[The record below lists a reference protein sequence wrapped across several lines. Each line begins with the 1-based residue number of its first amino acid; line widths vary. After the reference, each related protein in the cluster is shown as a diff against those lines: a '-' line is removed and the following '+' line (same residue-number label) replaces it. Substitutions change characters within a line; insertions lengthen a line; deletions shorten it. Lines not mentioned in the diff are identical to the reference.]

1 MSRRIEVELTSTR
14 EDGTWTWRAAG
25 AKLPKGELNGS
36 LLFAGAKVGDVV
48 RADAD
53 FMMDGIDIIAVLA
66 PKGARK
72 EPERIEVVG
81 TPRRDDEPLVTTKL
95 APKGRGGDRRDRK
108 PRREGDGD
116 KRDGRPPRER
126 KPRVEGEGSQ
136 DARRKSGTRAHHPNR
151 PTSPAPEPKPKAK
164 RLRAGRTHR
173 NAALAALPAEQKP
186 IAEQV
191 LRGGIPAVR
200 QAVEKQNETNK
211 AEGKPEISP
220 APLLTLAEQLMPS
233 LRSAEWRDKAEAAL
247 ADLAELDLRDL
258 RSVVVASD
266 AGARDDET
274 RALAEQLKTGLAQR
288 VESEQA
294 AWLTEITELLA
305 GGRAVRALRVSSRP
319 PKAGAPLPAELST
332 KLAEAAAASLT
343 PETGQDRFATVLDA
357 LAFSPVR
364 TQVTPAGIPSEPT
377 PELLAAVKKVA
388 ARLPQIAALF
398 GVEATAP
405 SKSKPAAKPRPPK
418 PVIAEAQASSDAS
431 DTEPAPA
438 VAADEVTPIAEPAAE
453 VPAAAEETAAA
464 EESTEATPENAA
476 GGDA

>member
-274 RALAEQLKTGLAQR
+274 RALAEQLKAGLAQR

-364 TQVTPAGIPSEPT
+364 TQVTPVGIPAEPT

-418 PVIAEAQASSDAS
+418 PVIAEAPASSDAS

-438 VAADEVTPIAEPAAE
+438 AAADEATPIAEPVAE
-453 VPAAAEETAAA
+453 VPAAVEETAAV
-464 EESTEATPENAA
+464 EESTEATPEDAA
-476 GGDA
+476 GDEA

>member
-274 RALAEQLKTGLAQR
+274 RALAEQLKAGLAQR

-364 TQVTPAGIPSEPT
+364 TQVTPVGIPAEPT

-418 PVIAEAQASSDAS
+418 PVIAEAPASSDAS

-438 VAADEVTPIAEPAAE
+438 AADDEATPIAEAAAE
-453 VPAAAEETAAA
+453 VPAAVEETAAV
-464 EESTEATPENAA
+464 EESTEATPEDAA
-476 GGDA
+476 GDEA